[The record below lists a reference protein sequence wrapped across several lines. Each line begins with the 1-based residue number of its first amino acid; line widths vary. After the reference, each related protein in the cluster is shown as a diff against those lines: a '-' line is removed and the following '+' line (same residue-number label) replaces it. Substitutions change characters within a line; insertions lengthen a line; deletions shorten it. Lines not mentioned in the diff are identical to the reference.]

1 MESDQKSGTPWTTKI
16 IAGVVLLVAAYV
28 LFHLILGFLAGIAG
42 FVVILVAVVGL
53 IWAISVLF

>member
-1 MESDQKSGTPWTTKI
+1 METEQKSGTPWTTKI

-28 LFHLILGFLAGIAG
+28 LFHVILGFLTAIGG
-42 FVVILVAVVGL
+42 FLLILVAVVGV

>member
-1 MESDQKSGTPWTTKI
+1 METEEKSGTPWSRKI

-28 LFHLILGFLAGIAG
+28 LFHVILGFLTAIGG
-42 FVVILVAVVGL
+42 FVLILVAVIGL